1 MRPFLL
7 LITAACCVF
16 AADKKELDV
25 KAEQIWTDTGFDVKA
40 GDTLVLTASGTI
52 QIDASRSSGP
62 EGIARGWTDLMMQYP
77 VTNSGRGALIGRFTD
92 NPAARPFL
100 VGPRTQRTVPVDG
113 RLFLGVNQQAGQ
125 LGSGSF
131 HVTIERTKAPPSAVN
146 AAAHLPVLTQ
156 QMLDSIPLRVSDAE
170 GNAGD
175 RVNFIIV
182 GSQEKVQAA
191 LSAAGWVVVDK
202 TKKDAVLH
210 GLLTSLSKEGYVTM
224 PMSELEL
231 FGRVQDFGYA
241 QADPL
246 KVVASRHHF
255 RIWKAPFTASGEQ
268 VWAGAGTHDI
278 GFDKDNRNNGITHKI
293 DPATDGERDYIG
305 QGLQDTGL
313 SVKQEYMTATN
324 PVKEARTATGSG
336 FTSDGRTLIIYLQPE
351 GKDYAAGFA
360 STFCS
365 VLAQNN
371 PDGGS
376 WSACSKYLD
385 GADAAKLAPLSP
397 LTSEYHVVIV
407 PGFLSSCFS
416 DAPAFSKGQAL
427 HDKYGY
433 AVDLISVPNDPST
446 SNAKLIAQYVQSKIT
461 DSKKIILVG
470 YSKGSPDI
478 YEALATNPDLAK
490 RVAAFVSV
498 AGAIGGSPIAG
509 ALPQQADKWIKQF
522 NMSGCQGDLDS
533 GFKSLAR
540 NVRQSFLASYP
551 RLNVPTYSIVA
562 QSNRDSTSKTLL
574 ESWIML
580 GSYGSGEDGQ
590 LLKEDAVLP
599 ESKYLGAAVADHFA
613 IALPFESSGQKEL
626 AAGMDKNHFP
636 RAALLEA
643 IVRYVSADLRTP

>member
-1 MRPFLL
+1 
-7 LITAACCVF
+7 
-16 AADKKELDV
+16 
-25 KAEQIWTDTGFDVKA
+25 
-40 GDTLVLTASGTI
+40 
-52 QIDASRSSGP
+52 
-62 EGIARGWTDLMMQYP
+62 
-77 VTNSGRGALIGRFTD
+77 
-92 NPAARPFL
+92 
-100 VGPRTQRTVPVDG
+100 
-113 RLFLGVNQQAGQ
+113 
-125 LGSGSF
+125 
-131 HVTIERTKAPPSAVN
+131 
-146 AAAHLPVLTQ
+146 
-156 QMLDSIPLRVSDAE
+156 
-170 GNAGD
+170 
-175 RVNFIIV
+175 
-182 GSQEKVQAA
+182 
-191 LSAAGWVVVDK
+191 
-202 TKKDAVLH
+202 
-210 GLLTSLSKEGYVTM
+210 
-224 PMSELEL
+224 MSELEL

-385 GADAAKLAPLSP
+385 GADAAKPAPLSP

>member
-146 AAAHLPVLTQ
+146 AAAHLSVLTQ

-255 RIWKAPFTASGEQ
+255 RIWKAPFTANGEQ

-385 GADAAKLAPLSP
+385 GADAAKPAPLSP

>member
-7 LITAACCVF
+7 WIAAASCIF

-25 KAEQIWTDTGFDVKA
+25 RADQIWTDTGIDVKA
-40 GDTLVLTASGTI
+40 GDTLVLTATGTI
-52 QIDASRSSGP
+52 QIDSSRSSGP

-131 HVTIERTKAPPSAVN
+131 HVTLERTKAPPSAAN

-175 RVNFIIV
+175 RVNFIMV

-202 TKKDAVLH
+202 TKKDAILH

-255 RIWKAPFTASGEQ
+255 RIWKAPFTANGEP

-305 QGLQDTGL
+305 QGMQATGL

-336 FTSDGRTLIIYLQPE
+336 FTSDGRTLVIYLPPE

-376 WSACSKYLD
+376 WAACSKYLD
-385 GADAAKLAPLSP
+385 GADAAKPATLSP

-433 AVDLISVPNDPST
+433 AVDLIPVPNDPSS

-522 NMSGCQGDLDS
+522 NMQGCQGDLDS

-551 RLNVPTYSIVA
+551 RLNVPTYSIIA

-599 ESKYLGAAVADHFA
+599 ESRYLGAAVADHFA
-613 IALPFESSGQKEL
+613 IALPFEASAQKEL
-626 AAGMDKNHFP
+626 SAGMDKNHYP

-643 IVRYVSADLRTP
+643 IVRYVSADLKTP